1 MKHDP
6 SHSADKKPQSSFARA
21 FAKSSRKRLSTAILG
36 VALISGCA
44 TTFEG
49 ASPAKAAVPAADTA
63 TTLVQNRNVMGVAP
77 AKPAEMSEQEI
88 QRRNE
93 IRSILIMDAQMRY
106 PELAEK
112 AQNAYSQELKTL
124 QTQLTDYL
132 KRGDT
137 AMHNAIVILDP
148 AKIDVAVAIGVP
160 LAMVIQHEALKHG
173 KLPDG
178 SLANSAAPN
187 AAQTF
192 RAESGV
198 TTYTQNPSAY
208 PNMDNAEAQ
217 PCLIIPASDHAYPF
231 TIPGFTHAQKIEFTN
246 THEGWHCLDSRYR
259 MTAEQMEALKKGNP
273 NSATEL
279 ATSPNLLIAAAVIHH
294 KETVADVAA
303 LGDMVRRGHGTE
315 LIDHA
320 IRWRQENVRS
330 DYLHYSVPALQ
341 ALKAEITSQ
350 GIDAFRAQS
359 ADAARDTY
367 FRITDENALNPQR
380 LQAMALYVAGS
391 PEVRTLLSGA
401 AAEIPDIA
409 KGIAY
414 AQEVLKPA
422 PAQQPMRD
430 IIAALTPPDMALRQA
445 LVDWKPLD
453 KLEQTA
459 FAHGGKLTPETL
471 VHAYGTMQTD
481 LHRELTGEDPR
492 LAREKMTLLK
502 GIFTRYLRTVDYVAA
517 NEKFGVDIEAA
528 EQQTIARVRAVVAA
542 AQAARAAPEAG
553 SAATPSA
560 EAAPAGKA
568 PGQIAG
574 TPPAR
579 PELNIHAG
587 HDHAG
592 HSHSYSYG
600 STPKVT
606 YRQPRP

>member
-6 SHSADKKPQSSFARA
+6 SHSADKKPQSSFAAA
-21 FAKSSRKRLSTAILG
+21 FAKSARKRLSTAILG

-49 ASPAKAAVPAADTA
+49 TSPAKAAAPATDSTA
-63 TTLVQNRNVMGVAP
+63 VVQTQNVMGVAP

-88 QRRNE
+88 ARRAE
-93 IRSILIMDAQMRY
+93 IRSILIVDAQMRY

-112 AQNAYSQELKTL
+112 GTNAYSKELTTL

-148 AKIDVAVAIGVP
+148 AKVDVAVAIGVP
-160 LAMVIQHEALKHG
+160 LALVIQHEASKYG
-173 KLPDG
+173 KLADG
-178 SLANSAAPN
+178 SMANTAAPN
-187 AAQTF
+187 AAKSF

-259 MTAEQMEALKKGNP
+259 MTAEQMEALKNGSP
-273 NSATEL
+273 NDAKQL
-279 ATSPNLLIAAAVIHH
+279 ATTPNLLIAAAVIHH

-303 LGDMVRRGHGTE
+303 LGDMIRHGHGME

-320 IRWRQENVRS
+320 IRWRQESVRS
-330 DYLHYSVPALQ
+330 DYLHYSVPALK
-341 ALKAEITSQ
+341 ALKAEIAEK
-350 GIDAFRAQS
+350 GLDAFRAQS

-367 FRITDENALNPQR
+367 FRLTDENALNPQR
-380 LQAMALYVAGS
+380 LQAMALYVAGG
-391 PEVRTLLSGA
+391 EDVRSLLSHA
-401 AAEIPDIA
+401 ALSVPDIA

-414 AQEVLKPA
+414 ANEVLKPA
-422 PAQQPMRD
+422 PPQQQLRD
-430 IIAALTPPDMALRQA
+430 IIVALSPPDTALREA
-445 LVDWKPLD
+445 LVAWKPLD

-459 FAHGGKLTPETL
+459 FNQGGKLTPETL
-471 VHAYGTMQTD
+471 VQAYGTMQTE
-481 LHRELTGEDPR
+481 LHGQLTGEDPR

-517 NEKFGVDIEAA
+517 NEKFGVNIEVA
-528 EQQTIARVRAVVAA
+528 EQETINRVRMVIAA
-542 AQAARAAPEAG
+542 AQAAKAAAEAGTPAEKAPE
-553 SAATPSA
+553 
-560 EAAPAGKA
+560 AGKA
-568 PGQIAG
+568 PGQTAG
-574 TPPAR
+574 TPPAT
-579 PELNIHAG
+579 PELNVHTG

-592 HSHSYSYG
+592 HSHNYSYG
-600 STPKVT
+600 TPKVT